1 MDDREIVERYFLR
14 DESAI
19 AESQAKYGRY
29 CHSIAYHILYSHED
43 SEECVNDTWLR
54 AWNAMPPHRPER
66 LSAFLGKITRN
77 LALSRYRQLTADK
90 RGGGETVLALDELS
104 ECLPDTQGGDASDE
118 LALSE
123 AINRFLRRLPERAMI
138 IFLRRYFY
146 FLSVGEIADG
156 LSVSESLVK
165 VTLSRT
171 RAKFKAFL
179 EKEGILL

>member
-19 AESQAKYGRY
+19 AETEAKYGRY

-54 AWNAMPPHRPER
+54 AWNAMPPHRPQR

-77 LALSRYRQLTADK
+77 LALNRYERQTAEK
-90 RGGGETVLALDELS
+90 RGGGETVVAIDELA
-104 ECLPDTQGGDASDE
+104 ECLPEKEGEDVANE
-118 LALSE
+118 LALRQ
-123 AINRFLRRLPERAMI
+123 AINRFLRHLPERSMI

-156 LSVSESLVK
+156 LSVSESFVK
-165 VTLSRT
+165 VTLLRT
-171 RAKFKAFL
+171 RNKFKAFL
-179 EKEGILL
+179 EKEGIFL